1 MLFRSPDDLTVL
13 ENRIARGIPLG
24 RLGEAE
30 EVARAVLFLA
40 SDDSSN
46 VHGTEIV
53 VDGGAT
59 GAPHGAPAYRAA

>member
-1 MLFRSPDDLTVL
+1 MQPCGGY
-13 ENRIARGIPLG
+13 EIC

-40 SDDSSN
+40 SDDASN
-46 VHGTEIV
+46 VNGTEVV